1 MFGILGQIFGNE
13 SARDT
18 IVNGVDAIVYTDQ
31 EKAEN
36 LKSFLK
42 LYEPF
47 KLAQRLLSLVFAIPF
62 ALAWS
67 VTFAMNLAGLD
78 VPEGAETM
86 LNGRMADIVAV
97 IIGFYFL
104 GGALTGAIGKN
115 KK

>member
-13 SARDT
+13 DTRDV
-18 IVNGVDAIVYTDQ
+18 IVNGVDAVVYTEQ

-47 KLAQRLLSLVFAIPF
+47 KLAQRLLALIFAVPY

-67 VTFAMNLAGLD
+67 VTFSMSLAGIK
-78 VPEGAETM
+78 VPGAAEAM
-86 LNGRMADIVAV
+86 INGRMADIVAV

-104 GGALTGAIGKN
+104 GGVMTGAIGRN